1 MRRIS
6 RWAIMW
12 IAGVLCVRAAPPSV
26 FAIRGARVVTVSGPV
41 IEKGTVV
48 IRDGLIADVGASVP
62 IPADAWVI
70 EAEGLT
76 VYPGLIDALSS
87 LGMPEAAAQTAGT
100 VRATSRSQQPAPAPA
115 PTPPQTPEAKPA
127 QGPEDR
133 PSNTSWLRAA
143 DLITPGDSRL
153 ETARSAGFTA
163 AVTFPQRG
171 IFAGQG
177 AVIALGGERAGEMVI
192 AAPAGLYL
200 TLTTAGF
207 TSFPGSLMGVL
218 AYIRQVYLDAE
229 HYRLAKELYARHPAS
244 VPRPAY
250 DRALEGVLEAPRVL
264 LPASRAVEIDRM
276 LRFAAELKLNAVLYG
291 GHEAHRVA
299 ALLKKSGVPV
309 LVSLR
314 WPERSRDADPEQVES
329 LRVLE
334 FREMAPSTPA
344 ALAKEGVRFAF
355 YADGLWSQRELV
367 RAVRR
372 ALEAG
377 LSQADAVRAFTL
389 SAAEIYGVADRLGSI
404 EKGKIAN
411 LIVTDGELF
420 QEKTRVK
427 YVFIDGRKYEPL
439 PEAPPEEGGRAEPS
453 EEVVQ

>member
-12 IAGVLCVRAAPPSV
+12 IAAVLCVRAAPPSV

-314 WPERSRDADPEQVES
+314 WPERSRDADHEQVES

-427 YVFIDGRKYEPL
+427 YVFIDGHKYEPL

>member
-1 MRRIS
+1 MRPIS
-6 RWAIMW
+6 RWAILFV
-12 IAGVLCVRAAPPSV
+12 AVGVCARAAPPSA
-26 FAIRGARVVTVSGPV
+26 FAIRGARVVTVSGAV

-48 IRDGLIADVGASVP
+48 IRDGLIADVGASVS

-70 EAEGLT
+70 EAEGFT

-87 LGMPEAAAQTAGT
+87 LGIPEAAAPAAGAARTAG
-100 VRATSRSQQPAPAPA
+100 RPQQPA

-143 DLITPGDSRL
+143 DLIAPNDNRL

-177 AVIALGGERAGEMVI
+177 AVIALSGERAGEMVI
-192 AAPAGLYL
+192 ASPAGLYL

-229 HYRLAKELYARHPAS
+229 HYRAAKEFYARHPGSA
-244 VPRPAY
+244 PRPAY
-250 DRALEGVLEAPRVL
+250 DRALQGVLEASRVL

-291 GHEAHRVA
+291 GHEGHRVA
-299 ALLKKSGVPV
+299 GLLKASGVPV

-314 WPERSRDADPEQVES
+314 WPERSRDADPDRVES

-344 ALAKEGVRFAF
+344 VLAKEGVRFAF
-355 YADGLWSQRELV
+355 YTDGLWSPRELV

-377 LSQADAVRAFTL
+377 LSPQDAVRAFTL
-389 SAAEIYGVADRLGSI
+389 SAAEIYGLADRLGSI

-439 PEAPPEEGGRAEPS
+439 PEAPPEEAGRAEPS

>member
-1 MRRIS
+1 MK
-6 RWAIMW
+6 A
-12 IAGVLCVRAAPPSV
+12 LCVAIVCLVPGAWAAGPPRV
-26 FAIRGARVVTVSGPV
+26 YAIRDARVVTVSGPV
-41 IEKGTVV
+41 IERGTVV
-48 IRDGLIADVGASVP
+48 LREGLIEAVGEKTP
-62 IPADAWVI
+62 IPPEAWVI
-70 EAEGLT
+70 EGQGLT

-87 LGMPEAAAQTAGT
+87 LGIPEAAPT
-100 VRATSRSQQPAPAPA
+100 PA
-115 PTPPQTPEAKPA
+115 PTRTSARTVPAQPSQPPAQVQTPETRPA
-127 QGPEDR
+127 EGPEDR

-143 DLITPGDSRL
+143 DLISPADRRL
-153 ETARSAGFTA
+153 ETARSLGFTA

-177 AVIALGGERAGEMVI
+177 AVIALAGERPGQMVI
-192 AAPAGLYL
+192 SAPAGLFL
-200 TLTTAGF
+200 TLSTAGF

-229 HYRLAKELYARHPAS
+229 HYRLAKEFYARHPNGS
-244 VPRPAY
+244 QRPAY

-291 GHEAHRVA
+291 AHEAHRVA

-309 LVSLR
+309 LISLR
-314 WPERSRDADPEQVES
+314 WPERSRDADPDQVDS

-334 FREMAPSTPA
+334 FRERAPTTPA
-344 ALAKEGVRFAF
+344 VLAKQGVPFAF
-355 YADGLWSQRELV
+355 YTEGITSAREFI

-377 LSQADAVRAFTL
+377 LTPEAALRAFTL

-427 YVFIDGRKYEPL
+427 YVFIDGLKYEPL
-439 PEAPPEEGGRAEPS
+439 PEPPEETSRPEPS
-453 EEVVQ
+453 WEVTR

>member
-1 MRRIS
+1 MRKSIHTL
-6 RWAIMW
+6 WFLVAL
-12 IAGVLCVRAAPPSV
+12 AFGARAAPPSV
-26 FAIRGARVVTVSGPV
+26 FALRDARIVTVGGPV
-41 IEKGTVV
+41 IEKGTVL
-48 IRDGLIADVGASVP
+48 IRNGLIEDVGTAVK
-62 IPADAWVI
+62 IPPDAWVV
-70 EAEGLT
+70 EAAGLT

-87 LGMPEAAAQTAGT
+87 LGLPEAAA
-100 VRATSRSQQPAPAPA
+100 APATARAGARTAQPPA
-115 PTPPQTPEAKPA
+115 TPSPTPQAEARPA

-133 PSNTSWLRAA
+133 PANTSWLRAA
-143 DLITPGDSRL
+143 DLVSPSDSRL

-177 AVIALGGERAGEMVI
+177 AVIALGGERAGQMII
-192 AAPAGLYL
+192 ASPAGLYL
-200 TLTTAGF
+200 TLATAGF
-207 TSFPGSLMGVL
+207 TSFPGSLMGVI

-229 HYRLAKELYARHPAS
+229 HYRLANEFYARNPAGNQ
-244 VPRPAY
+244 RPAY

-291 GHEAHRVA
+291 GHEAHKVA
-299 ALLKKSGVPV
+299 GLLKKSGVPV
-309 LVSLR
+309 LVNLR
-314 WPERSRDADPEQVES
+314 WPERTRDADPEQVES

-334 FREMAPSTPA
+334 FRELAPSTPA

-355 YADGLWSQRELV
+355 YTDGMWDSRELV

-372 ALEAG
+372 ALESG
-377 LSQADAVRAFTL
+377 LSPLDAVRAFTL

-411 LIVTDGELF
+411 LVVTQGELF

-427 YVFIDGRKYEPL
+427 YVFVDGVKYEPL
-439 PEAPPEEGGRAEPS
+439 PEAPPEEAVRTEPS
-453 EEVVQ
+453 WEVVR

>member
-1 MRRIS
+1 MMKIVHT
-6 RWAIMW
+6 ACLL
-12 IAGVLCVRAAPPSV
+12 AALALAARAAPPQV
-26 FAIRGARVVTVSGPV
+26 FAIRGARIVTVSGPV
-41 IEKGTVV
+41 IEKGTVI
-48 IRDGLIADVGASVP
+48 IRDGLIEHVGSDVR
-62 IPADAWVI
+62 IPPDAWVI

-87 LGMPEAAAQTAGT
+87 LGIPEAAAAPAQPRTGGRTA
-100 VRATSRSQQPAPAPA
+100 QQPATPQQAPQA
-115 PTPPQTPEAKPA
+115 ETRPA

-143 DLITPGDSRL
+143 DLLNASDSRL
-153 ETARSAGFTA
+153 ETARSAGFTT

-177 AVIALGGERAGEMVI
+177 AVIALGGERAGQMVI
-192 AAPAGLYL
+192 ASPAGLYL

-229 HYRLAKELYARHPAS
+229 HYRMAKEFYARNPAGNQ
-244 VPRPAY
+244 RPAY

-291 GHEAHRVA
+291 GHQAHKVA
-299 ALLKKSGVPV
+299 SLLRKSGVPV

-314 WPERSRDADPEQVES
+314 WPERNRDADPEQVES

-334 FREMAPSTPA
+334 FRELAPSTPA

-355 YADGLWSQRELV
+355 YTDGIWNPRELT

-377 LSQADAVRAFTL
+377 LSLQDAVRAFTL

-427 YVFIDGRKYEPL
+427 YVFIDGVKYEPL
-439 PEAPPEEGGRAEPS
+439 PEAPPEEAGRAEPS
-453 EEVVQ
+453 REVGR